1 MGLEIKNYCLW
12 LGLATLVAAGGSAAF
27 ADIPKPVRVLIFSGQ
42 NNHNWRETTPKLKA
56 ILETGRRFKVD
67 ITEHPEQCD
76 AATFAQY
83 DVLLSNWNAFGN
95 PPVTN
100 WPAATRAAF
109 LDFVRSGG
117 GFVSVHAG
125 SSSFY
130 DWPEYQQLAGGSL
143 QLGRTSH
150 GPPHEFTVRPVG
162 QPHPITRGLTNFLTT
177 DELWHR
183 TGLQTNIQ
191 ILATAHSAPE
201 KQGTGQDEPVALVT
215 QFGRGRGFNLLL
227 GHDVRAMESAG
238 FQTLLQ
244 RGVEWAATGSVT
256 VAGVNPLWNWVAD
269 PKQGK
274 PYFHP
279 LATTGGATLTALRP
293 NDHRWHRG
301 LWSSWKFINGM
312 NYWEEDRQTG
322 LGAGLTQILTNHI
335 VQTVGGGAVIE
346 TALSYHPPG
355 EPPVLQE
362 LRSLR
367 VSPPDAAGD
376 YFIDWTSEF
385 VAGAGAVKLERTPLS
400 GELDGQSWGGYAGL
414 SARLDAQLRDGIF
427 LNSEGQSGVAATHG
441 RPARWMDC
449 GNSRGGIA
457 ILDHP
462 QNFRHPTPW
471 YVNQQMPFFSPAVL
485 FNAAHTIPPEGKLKL
500 RYRIIIHSQPRPQA
514 ELERRWQQFSRE

>member
-1 MGLEIKNYCLW
+1 MKNYCLW
-12 LGLATLVAAGGSAAF
+12 PGLAALVFVGCTAAF
-27 ADIPKPVRVLIFSGQ
+27 AGNAKPVRVLIFSGQ

-56 ILETGRRFKVD
+56 ILETGGRFKVD

-83 DVLLSNWNAFGN
+83 DALLSNWNAFGN

-125 SSSFY
+125 SSSFN
-130 DWPEYQQLAGGSL
+130 DWPEYQQLGGAAW
-143 QLGRTSH
+143 GKGTGH
-150 GPPHEFTVRPVG
+150 GKMHTNQVRLLPSS
-162 QPHPITRGLTNFLTT
+162 HPITAGVNDFETY
-177 DELWHR
+177 DEFWHGPQVFAGSR
-183 TGLQTNIQ
+183 P
-191 ILATAHSAPE
+191 LAEVTPKTEFGGSGKP
-201 KQGTGQDEPVALVT
+201 EPVAFAT
-215 QFGRGRGFNLLL
+215 SFEHGRGFTLLL
-227 GHDVRAMESAG
+227 GHDARAMESAG

-244 RGVEWAATGSVT
+244 RGVEWAATGNVT

-293 NDHRWHRG
+293 DDHPWHRG
-301 LWSSWKFINGM
+301 LWSSWKFINGV

-322 LGAGLTQILTNHI
+322 LSAGLTQILTNHI

-346 TALSYHPPG
+346 TALSYHSPG
-355 EPPVLQE
+355 EPLVLQE

-385 VAGAGAVKLERTPLS
+385 VAGAEAVKLERTPLS
-400 GELDGQSWGGYAGL
+400 GQPGGQSWGGYAGL
-414 SARLDAQLRDGIF
+414 SARLDAQLRDGVF

-462 QNFRHPTPW
+462 QNFRHPAPW
-471 YVNQQMPFFSPAVL
+471 YVNQEMPFFSPAVL
-485 FNAAHTIPPEGKLKL
+485 FNADHTIPPAGKLKL
-500 RYRIIIHSQPRPQA
+500 RYRIIVHSQPKPQA